1 MTVDLARCV
10 GCGLCVLACQV
21 ENNIP
26 VVGKEEVGKGREMH
40 WIRLDRYF
48 AEEGVFHQPVMCQHC
63 EKAPCEAVCP
73 VAATE
78 HSPEGLNLMVYN
90 RCVGTKYCSANCPY
104 KARRFNFFPYAEA
117 FIGQGDPRRAKESP
131 LPSS

>member
-1 MTVDLARCV
+1 M
-10 GCGLCVLACQV
+10 
-21 ENNIP
+21 
-26 VVGKEEVGKGREMH
+26 
-40 WIRLDRYF
+40 
-48 AEEGVFHQPVMCQHC
+48 
-63 EKAPCEAVCP
+63 
-73 VAATE
+73 AATE

-117 FIGQGDPRRAKESP
+117 FIGQGTRGGPRKAP